1 MCAGPLY
8 ARVRC
13 WGAQGGGTPPWRRR
27 RRRRISQR
35 LTRAQG
41 SMLADRIDNEMK
53 DAARARE
60 AQRLNT
66 LRMLKSAMKYREI
79 EKGKPLEDADV
90 VGVVGTLIKQRRD
103 SAAQYT
109 AGGRPELAANETAE
123 IAILEAFLPRQLTD
137 DELGALVQEAIAARS
152 EERRVG
158 KECRCAWGP
167 SRSKTIKRHQ

>member
-1 MCAGPLY
+1 
-8 ARVRC
+8 
-13 WGAQGGGTPPWRRR
+13 
-27 RRRRISQR
+27 
-35 LTRAQG
+35 
-41 SMLADRIDNEMK
+41 MLAERIDQEMK
-53 DAARARE
+53 DAARAKQ

-79 EKGKPLEDADV
+79 EKGKSLDDADI

-137 DELGALVQEAIAARS
+137 DELSALVQEAIAAAGAKGPRDMGAVMKALMPKVS
-152 EERRVG
+152 GKAEGKRVSDAV
-158 KECRCAWGP
+158 KSALA
-167 SRSKTIKRHQ
+167 KL

>member
-1 MCAGPLY
+1 
-8 ARVRC
+8 
-13 WGAQGGGTPPWRRR
+13 
-27 RRRRISQR
+27 
-35 LTRAQG
+35 
-41 SMLADRIDNEMK
+41 MLAERIDKEMK

-79 EKGKPLEDADV
+79 ETGKSLEDADV

-109 AGGRPELAANETAE
+109 AGGRPELAANENAE

-137 DELGALVQEAIAARS
+137 DELSRLVQEAIAAS
-152 EERRVG
+152 GAKGPKEMGGVMKALMPKVAGKAEGKRVSDAV
-158 KECRCAWGP
+158 KAALA
-167 SRSKTIKRHQ
+167 KLTA